1 MRRRAGLL
9 AILLIAA
16 ALIMAACGQGQV
28 TSAPTSTSAAGPTT
42 AATSEPSTPA
52 SAEPSAAEAT
62 PAESEPEAPAPGAMS
77 VTDFTGPELF
87 LLSGVR
93 DDLVGGCRPVTELPE
108 GADAGIECEGVGPID
123 EIGYYRFPDNETA
136 NRTYFARLA
145 EHGVT
150 QDSGDCR
157 AGEPGELMDIPG
169 DIGWAQRVGC
179 YIDDAGA
186 AAFRVIVPGEPDQS
200 VYIGVAGT
208 SDDIGAVSDWL
219 NHSEPGSVG
228 CAYCIDLWEF
238 PHPEG

>member
-1 MRRRAGLL
+1 MPRRPSLL
-9 AILLIAA
+9 AFTLIVVTV
-16 ALIMAACGQGQV
+16 IVAACGSGQA
-28 TSAPTSTSAAGPTT
+28 TSAPTSPTAEAPVPTT
-42 AATSEPSTPA
+42 A

-62 PAESEPEAPAPGAMS
+62 PAESEPEAPAAGPMS

-108 GADAGIECEGVGPID
+108 GADAGIECEGAGPVD
-123 EIGYYRFPDNETA
+123 EIGYYRFADRETA
-136 NRTYFARLA
+136 NDTYFARLA

-157 AGEPGELMDIPG
+157 VGEPGELMDIPG

-179 YIDDAGA
+179 YLDDAGF
-186 AAFRVIVPGEPDQS
+186 AAFRIIVPGEPDQS

-219 NHSEPGSVG
+219 GPAEGGEVG
-228 CAYCIDLWEF
+228 CAYCVDLWVF